1 MIKINKARYLGEF
14 QVELTFSDG
23 RVGVFDG
30 QELLERQGS
39 LLEPLR
45 DESFF
50 RKFFI
55 EAGALGWPHGL
66 ELSPSRLYSVCREKN
81 AA

>member
-1 MIKINKARYLGEF
+1 MIKIIKARYLGEF

-23 RVGVFDG
+23 RTGVFDG
-30 QELLERQGS
+30 KELLERQGS

-50 RKFFI
+50 KKFFI
-55 EAGALGWPHGL
+55 ESGALGWPHGL
-66 ELSPSRLYSVCREKN
+66 ELSPAKLYSVCKELD